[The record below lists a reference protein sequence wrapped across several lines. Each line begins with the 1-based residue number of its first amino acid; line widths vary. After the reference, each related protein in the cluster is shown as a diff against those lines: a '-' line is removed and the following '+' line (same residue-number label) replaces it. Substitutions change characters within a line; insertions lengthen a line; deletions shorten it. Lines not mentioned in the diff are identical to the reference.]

1 MQGAALLTINCP
13 LHPITGVT
21 PTPPVTLLTLYSFP
35 ITKSLISLLSPSH
48 LTPSTHIPLAF
59 IFHTD
64 CFVSFL
70 PSSFCHLRHP
80 YAKQTLH
87 TDIHLSFAK
96 LCPTD
101 IFTFSPQLRVGL
113 FTPQMLTSWVPPELC
128 LMLKGR
134 NARAMRIRLWGGVGE
149 RTKLEKKRGR
159 TKHSSNS

>member
-21 PTPPVTLLTLYSFP
+21 PTPQLHCSLCTHFP
-35 ITKSLISLLSPSH
+35 LLSPSFPFYPPLTSPLPPISH
-48 LTPSTHIPLAF
+48 LLLYFTLTVSSHFYPLVFVTYATRMPSKLFTPISTYH
-59 IFHTD
+59 
-64 CFVSFL
+64 L
-70 PSSFCHLRHP
+70 PSFVLP
-80 YAKQTLH
+80 
-87 TDIHLSFAK
+87 
-96 LCPTD
+96 